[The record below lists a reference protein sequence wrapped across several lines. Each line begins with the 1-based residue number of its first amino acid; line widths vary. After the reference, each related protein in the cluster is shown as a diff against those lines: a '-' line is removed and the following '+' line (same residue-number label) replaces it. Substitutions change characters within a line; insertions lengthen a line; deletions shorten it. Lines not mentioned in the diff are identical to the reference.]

1 MEEFGIPR
9 DSEKCKTGTP
19 TTIRDKY
26 YTAIFKVVEDS
37 ASVGA
42 PLAGTNF
49 WGWGGEGR
57 SVNSD
62 NVWRVGDPYT
72 NDPAQEPQGLNS
84 VFDADSSTIDIIK
97 NHSLKMG
104 KLKEKKLIIGKNTAQ
119 AVVK

>member
-19 TTIRDKY
+19 TTVRDKY
-26 YTAIFKVVEDS
+26 FNAIFKVVEDS
-37 ASVGA
+37 AAAGA
-42 PLAGTNF
+42 PIAGTNF

-57 SVNSD
+57 SMNSD

-84 VFDADSSTIDIIK
+84 VFNTDYSTLDIIK
-97 NHSLKMG
+97 THCLKMD
-104 KLKEKKLIIGKNTAQ
+104 KLREKKLIIEKNTEA
-119 AVVK
+119 AFVK